1 MSTDKTEI
9 LKHISYTELVYGR
22 INKKLGRHDSKLE
35 IEQMLFETLRDTPE
49 ENFHRVGK
57 NFYVTNL
64 ENDIVIT
71 INASTKRVI
80 TVDRLSRFKKHVFLT
95 TI

>member
-9 LKHISYTELVYGR
+9 LNHISYTELVYGR

-35 IEQMLFETLRDTPE
+35 IEKMLFETLSNTPE

-64 ENDIVIT
+64 ESDIVIT

-95 TI
+95 IV